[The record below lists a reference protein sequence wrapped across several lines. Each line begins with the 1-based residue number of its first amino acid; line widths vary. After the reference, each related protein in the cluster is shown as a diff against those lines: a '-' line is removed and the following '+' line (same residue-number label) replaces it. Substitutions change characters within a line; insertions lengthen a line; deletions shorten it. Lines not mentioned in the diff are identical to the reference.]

1 MNDRPITVLVVEDEA
16 LLQDVYKL
24 VLETKGFSVVT
35 ANNGKEAL
43 KIMGKSSPD
52 VILLDMLMPVMS
64 GRDFMHTLDRDEHPN
79 VRIIVYSNLSDSS
92 IEAEMLEL
100 GADRFILKSSM
111 TPAGLV
117 DMIQEAKTQ

>member
-1 MNDRPITVLVVEDEA
+1 MNDSPTTVLVVEDEA

-43 KIMGKSSPD
+43 KIMSKSSPD

-64 GRDFMHTLDRDEHPN
+64 GREFMHMLNRDEHPN
-79 VRIIVYSNLSDSS
+79 IRIIVYSNLSDSS